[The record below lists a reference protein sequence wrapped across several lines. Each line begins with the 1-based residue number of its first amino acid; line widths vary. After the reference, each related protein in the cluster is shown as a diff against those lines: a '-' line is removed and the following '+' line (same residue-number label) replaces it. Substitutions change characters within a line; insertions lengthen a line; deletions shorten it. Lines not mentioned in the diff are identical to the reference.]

1 MPVITTFAVS
11 LLEQFIRDAD
21 RRPPHCAV
29 DRVLGM
35 AQRMELDQGG
45 RLTDFQARTFAAL
58 LLGAQRH
65 PPDAVDPDVV
75 PEWLS
80 PEDAARFEAEAGRVR
95 PDARTSSA
103 LTLH

>member
-65 PPDAVDPDVV
+65 PPGAADPEIV
-75 PEWLS
+75 PEWLT
-80 PEDAARFEAEAGRVR
+80 PEDAARFEAEAAKTL
-95 PDARTSSA
+95 PDARSPSSLTS
-103 LTLH
+103 H